1 MTIGWVGRSIGLP
14 WMISFSDQNVVSPV
28 GEVFRK
34 LIPIANPSRA
44 RSPGR
49 EDSGTVAAP
58 ARRRGPRDDSTR
70 GDNRVAMDEA
80 HLEQVERWRAHRLA
94 HLQSADGWLAVVGL
108 AWLRQGENSVGAD
121 PSNAVALPAG
131 GAPARVGSIEVQGER
146 AILHPDPAAG

>member
-44 RSPGR
+44 HSPGR

-58 ARRRGPRDDSTR
+58 ARRRGPRDDSTM

-80 HLEQVERWRAHRLA
+80 HLEEVERWRAHRL
-94 HLQSADGWLAVVGL
+94 GPPP
-108 AWLRQGENSVGAD
+108 GAGGG
-121 PSNAVALPAG
+121 VAAG
-131 GAPARVGSIEVQGER
+131 GAAGGGPGGES
-146 AILHPDPAAG
+146 AGGGP